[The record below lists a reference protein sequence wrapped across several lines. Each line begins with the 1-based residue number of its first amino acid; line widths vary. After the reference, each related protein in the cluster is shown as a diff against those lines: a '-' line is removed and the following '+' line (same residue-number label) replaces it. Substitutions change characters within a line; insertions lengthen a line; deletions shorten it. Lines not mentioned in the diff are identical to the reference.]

1 MTADDLIARFDLQP
15 HPEGGWY
22 RRLHTSGLAMPV
34 DGRSRPAITAIVYL
48 LRAGELS
55 RWHRIFSDELWH
67 FYGGAPLQ
75 LRVADAQ
82 LREVRELRLG
92 PVSEHGAAP
101 MHAVPAGY
109 WQAARSSAHDLSLE
123 AAAVACTWPKPLW
136 TAGATRV
143 CAAPGRPH
151 CAQAFA
157 DACGHRLRPSRAIW
171 LARASAQIPRP

>member
-34 DGRSRPAITAIVYL
+34 DGRNRPAITAIVYL

-82 LREVRELRLG
+82 LREVRDLRLG

-109 WQAARSSAHDLSLE
+109 WQAARSSAAANGYSLMG
-123 AAAVACTWPKPLW
+123 CT
-136 TAGATRV
+136 V
-143 CAAPGRPH
+143 APGFD
-151 CAQAFA
+151 FA
-157 DACGHRLRPSRAIW
+157 DFRLLADDPAASMQLRAAWPHLADW
-171 LARASAQIPRP
+171 L